1 MSNAHVFNPLDK
13 KSLGESVVQ
22 ALERVAPSNL
32 STLDEFKGA
41 GMYALYYHGAFPPY
55 AALSAKNRPVPSH
68 PIYVGKAVPAGAR
81 KGANEITGVDSR
93 ALWLRLREHADSIKV
108 ADGIAP
114 GEFTCRHLVVDDIW
128 IGLGESLLIQA
139 YAPLWNTVVEGF
151 GNHDPGAGRRGGKRP
166 AWDELH
172 AGRTWAKRLQPAK
185 LDRPQILAEIASYMS
200 RFSPPPPPKSSP

>member
-1 MSNAHVFNPLDK
+1 MSHAQVFNPLDK

-22 ALERVAPSNL
+22 ALERVAPVSL
-32 STLDEFKGA
+32 SALAEFKGA
-41 GMYALYYHGAFPPY
+41 GLYALYFQGSLPPY
-55 AALSAKNRPVPSH
+55 AALAARNRPVPSH

-81 KGANEITGVDSR
+81 KGANEITGIDSR
-93 ALWLRLREHADSIKV
+93 SLWQRLREHAESIKV

-114 GEFTCRHLVVDDIW
+114 EDFTCRHLVVDDIW

-151 GNHDPGAGRRGGKRP
+151 GNHDPGAGRRRGKRP

-172 AGRTWAKRLQPAK
+172 PGRVWAKRLQPAK
-185 LDRPQILAEIASYMS
+185 LNRALILEEVASYMS
-200 RFSPPPPPKSSP
+200 RFSLQSPPKSSP